1 MDMLPVVRKVL
12 SFSKSLD
19 SAMGLIA
26 GIITLVIVAIVSY
39 EVFLRYFFNMPPSWA
54 FDVSTFLLLVVAMFS
69 GAYTMGQD
77 GHISFNMVTDRL
89 SPRLRRL
96 VIACGSFC
104 GLIYCYFL
112 VQESVKMA
120 LKAFKYRSYAVAY
133 VRFPEIYLFLVMIV
147 GALFL
152 FLTFLIKILAEA
164 FNIDQKL
171 D

>member
-1 MDMLPVVRKVL
+1 MKLLPVVRKIW
-12 SFSKSLD
+12 SFSKAVD

-26 GIITLVIVAIVSY
+26 GIITMVLVAIISY
-39 EVFLRYFFNMPPSWA
+39 EVFLRYVFNRPPSWA
-54 FDVSTFLLLVVAMFS
+54 FDVCTFLLLVVAMFS
-69 GAYTMGQD
+69 GAYTMGKD
-77 GHISFNMVTDRL
+77 GHISFDMVTDRL

-112 VQESVKMA
+112 VQESIKLA
-120 LKAFKYRSYAVAY
+120 LRSIKFRSYAMAY

-152 FLTFLIKILAEA
+152 FLTFLIKILGEA
-164 FNIDQKL
+164 FDIDRKL
-171 D
+171 E